1 MSDPSTLRRRSGQAS
16 LRTGLLLERDG
27 AVAIVRFNRPER
39 LNAFTP
45 EMNLALAELLRA
57 LGDDEA
63 VRVIILTG
71 AGRAFSAGA
80 DLKALAA
87 SGGRSAAVG
96 YERVK
101 AAGLR
106 IAELMEFPKPTIAA
120 VNGVVA
126 GFACSLAF
134 ACDVV
139 LAAASARFGI
149 SFSKI
154 GYVPDGGV
162 SYFLPR
168 LAGLPRAK
176 ELYFRGE
183 PITAAEADRIGLVN
197 RVVADERLM
206 GEALELARQ
215 IAERPA
221 AALRMGKAILNR
233 SLAADYRTVIELEAQ
248 AQGILGTTE
257 EHQQAV
263 RAFAERGRKD

>member
-1 MSDPSTLRRRSGQAS
+1 MSVSEDLV
-16 LRTGLLLERDG
+16 LDRDG
-27 AVAIVRFNRPER
+27 AVAIVTFNRPER

-57 LGDDEA
+57 LRDDDTA
-63 VRVIILTG
+63 RVVILTG

-87 SGGRSAAVG
+87 SGERTAAVG

-106 IAELMEFPKPTIAA
+106 IGELMDFPKPTIAA

-134 ACDVV
+134 ACDVI
-139 LAAASARFGI
+139 LAADAARFAITFGNL
-149 SFSKI
+149 

-183 PITAAEADRIGLVN
+183 PITAAEAERIALVN
-197 RVVADERLM
+197 RVVAADRLM
-206 GEALELARQ
+206 DEALDLARQ
-215 IAERPA
+215 IAERPPT
-221 AALRMGKAILNR
+221 ALRMGKAILNR
-233 SLAADYRTVIELEAQ
+233 SLAADFRTVIELEAQ

-257 EHQQAV
+257 EHRRAV
-263 RAFAERGRKD
+263 RDFVARSRKV